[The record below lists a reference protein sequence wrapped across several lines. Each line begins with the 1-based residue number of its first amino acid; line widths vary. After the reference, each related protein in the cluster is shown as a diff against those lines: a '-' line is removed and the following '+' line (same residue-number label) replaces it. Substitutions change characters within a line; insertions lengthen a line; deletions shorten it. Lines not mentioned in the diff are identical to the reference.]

1 MIVHIA
7 DMIKKGIRN
16 IKIRTVDTNIIV
28 ILLGY
33 MPEFLELN
41 KCTKIWADFGTA
53 NYRRL
58 ISINESYETLGESF
72 SLAMIFFH

>member
-1 MIVHIA
+1 MYHKYNDSAV
-7 DMIKKGIRN
+7 DMD
-16 IKIRTVDTNIIV
+16 VIV
-28 ILLGY
+28 ISLAY
-33 MPEFLELN
+33 MLEFLDLN